1 MARVLVLGTIHAA
14 GLERLAAQPGMET
27 IVVDERAEAEI
38 DAALGQADAVVVRTA
53 PLPARRIAAAPR
65 LRVIAKHGVGVDN
78 IDLAAARARGI
89 PVAVTATANATS
101 VAEFAFA
108 QILALAK
115 RAAEMDAAV
124 RAGDWAARN
133 RPGVIEL
140 AGKTLLVV
148 GFGRIGTRVARRAL
162 AFEMR
167 VLVHDPFVPSARI
180 REAGCEPAAELDAAL
195 PEVDVLSLH
204 CPLTATTRGMID
216 AARLARLRPTA
227 FLIDTARGGLVDE
240 TALAE
245 ALAAGRLAGAALDVF
260 GREPLPADD
269 PLLAAPN
276 LLLSPHVA
284 GVSAESARRMALEAA
299 ENVLAGLE
307 GRLDPAVLV
316 VAEAQ
321 A

>member
-1 MARVLVLGTIHAA
+1 MARVLVLGTIHPA
-14 GLERLAAQPGMET
+14 GLERLAAQAGVEP
-27 IVVDERAEAEI
+27 IVVDERDDAAI
-38 DAALGQADAVVVRTA
+38 DAALAQAKAVIVRTA
-53 PLPARRIAAAPR
+53 PLSARRIAAAPR
-65 LRVIAKHGVGVDN
+65 LEVIAKHGVGVDN

-89 PVAVTATANATS
+89 PVTVTASANATS

-108 QILALAK
+108 QMLALAK
-115 RAAEMDAAV
+115 QLARMDAAV

-133 RPGVIEL
+133 RPGPIEL

-167 VLVHDPFVPSARI
+167 VLVHDPFLSPARV
-180 REAGCEPAAELDAAL
+180 REAGCEPADELDAAL
-195 PEVDVLSLH
+195 PNADVLSLH
-204 CPLTATTRGMID
+204 CPLTAATRGMID

-227 FLIDTARGGLVDE
+227 FLINTARGGLVDE

-245 ALAAGRLAGAALDVF
+245 ALRAHRLAGAALDVF
-260 GREPLPADD
+260 AREPLPADD
-269 PLLAAPN
+269 PLRDCPN

-284 GVSAESARRMALEAA
+284 GVSAESARQMALEAA

-307 GRLDPAVLV
+307 GRLDPSV
-316 VAEAQ
+316 VVDPEAL

>member
-1 MARVLVLGTIHAA
+1 MARVLVLGTIHPA
-14 GLERLAAQPGMET
+14 GLERLAAQPGIEP
-27 IVVDERAEAEI
+27 IVVNEHEDAAI
-38 DAALGQADAVVVRTA
+38 DAALARADAVIVRTA

-78 IDLAAARARGI
+78 IDLAAARTRGI

-115 RAAEMDAAV
+115 RVTEMDAAV

-133 RPGVIEL
+133 RPGAIEL

-167 VLVHDPFVPSARI
+167 VLVYDPFVPAARI
-180 REAGCEPAAELDAAL
+180 REAGCEPVSELDAVL
-195 PEVDVLSLH
+195 PEADVLSLH

-227 FLIDTARGGLVDE
+227 LLVDTARGGLVDE
-240 TALAE
+240 TALAA

-260 GREPLPADD
+260 AREPLPGDD

-316 VAEAQ
+316 DVEAQ